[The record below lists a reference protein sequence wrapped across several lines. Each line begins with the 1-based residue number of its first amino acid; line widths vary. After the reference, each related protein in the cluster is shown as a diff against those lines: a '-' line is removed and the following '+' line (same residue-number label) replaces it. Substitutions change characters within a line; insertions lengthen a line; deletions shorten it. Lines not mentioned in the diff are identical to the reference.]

1 MNILNYIFNFNS
13 KEKEKEKQKQVEK
26 KESIMKDTVENII
39 NILLERNINDL
50 NKKTKIKANSKVV
63 NIYSLKEDELS
74 KFIIE
79 YIIYHLLHEYL
90 EIYNKKPS
98 IGNNK
103 TAYQKLKISPVL
115 YIDFNQTL
123 SYVYIDNII
132 NNINPILLKEINKN
146 EKETSFKKTILE
158 NIHFFQ
164 VGSKGSMIEFLLYE
178 IHNHILQYNIK
189 NVIFDK
195 FSYYDLLFMKSDIT
209 PNLNMH
215 KTNKQAENFNKTEI
229 KTEELQEKNEVFL
242 KKTQKNKEISRILIS
257 FISEFIP
264 FCKKN
269 DVNVVFLRGLGKTF
283 NFDFDNNQQKRD
295 FYEEMTSP
303 FDFYVNLK
311 VHLRKK
317 ISEYEIKSNCYIP
330 FNKIEKRKYY
340 VKVVSDKDEG
350 VFSDEDEVD
359 MDDFFIGNE
368 S

>member
-1 MNILNYIFNFNS
+1 MNILNYIFNFNF
-13 KEKEKEKQKQVEK
+13 KEKEKQKQVEK
-26 KESIMKDTVENII
+26 EESILRDNVENII
-39 NILLERNINDL
+39 NILLERKINDL
-50 NKKTKIKANSKVV
+50 NKRTKIKINSKVV

-90 EIYNKKPS
+90 ETYNKKPS
-98 IGNNK
+98 IDNNM
-103 TAYQKLKISPVL
+103 TAYQKPKISPVL
-115 YIDFNQTL
+115 YIDFNQSL
-123 SYVYIDNII
+123 SYLFIDNII

-146 EKETSFKKTILE
+146 EKEASFKKTILE
-158 NIHFFQ
+158 NIHYFQ
-164 VGSKGSMIEFLLYE
+164 VGSKSSVIEFLLYE

-195 FSYYDLLFMKSDIT
+195 FSYYELLFMKSDIS

-215 KTNKQAENFNKTEI
+215 KTNKQDENFNKT
-229 KTEELQEKNEVFL
+229 KVRTEELHEKNEVFL
-242 KKTQKNKEISRILIS
+242 KKTQINKEISRFLIS

-269 DVNVVFLRGLGKTF
+269 DVTVVFLKGIGKTF

-295 FYEEMTSP
+295 FYEEITSP

-359 MDDFFIGNE
+359 MDDFFIGNDN
-368 S
+368 